1 MNLKDIIKRSQVT
14 LPGDVLLDLL
24 DGQTPPV
31 EPPTDPGPDVTFDF
45 DFGTDGSHEFTIA
58 DGQDPGTKGAPWI
71 DSFRAWGVR
80 QLLKGNSDD
89 VVKIA
94 TLPFT
99 HEQTDH
105 SLKLRAG
112 YQDGKLIGGMISTE
126 DWMKFERG
134 AIEFGARINSI
145 PNGYHIAFWLLPAD
159 GAWPPEEDMLEVVHG
174 QNNPSNG
181 KAHFNDHPST
191 GPISF
196 RPVDDGWHVYRF
208 EATAT
213 GMTWFMDGELVRQ
226 NNRPIT
232 KPRYWLATW
241 EGNSNWPGPI
251 TDKAAVAE
259 VEIDYLRIEE
269 VP

>member
-1 MNLKDIIKRSQVT
+1 
-14 LPGDVLLDLL
+14 
-24 DGQTPPV
+24 
-31 EPPTDPGPDVTFDF
+31 
-45 DFGTDGSHEFTIA
+45 
-58 DGQDPGTKGAPWI
+58 
-71 DSFRAWGVR
+71 
-80 QLLKGNSDD
+80 

-99 HEQTDH
+99 HEQTVD

-112 YQDGKLIGGMISTE
+112 YRDGKLIGGMISTE
-126 DWMKFERG
+126 DWMRFNRG
-134 AIEFGARINSI
+134 TIEFHARINSI

-181 KAHFNDHPST
+181 KAHFNDHPSSA
-191 GPISF
+191 PISH
-196 RPVDDGWHVYRF
+196 RPVDNAWHVYRF
-208 EATAT
+208 EATDA
-213 GMTWFMDGELVRQ
+213 GMKWFMDGQLVRQ